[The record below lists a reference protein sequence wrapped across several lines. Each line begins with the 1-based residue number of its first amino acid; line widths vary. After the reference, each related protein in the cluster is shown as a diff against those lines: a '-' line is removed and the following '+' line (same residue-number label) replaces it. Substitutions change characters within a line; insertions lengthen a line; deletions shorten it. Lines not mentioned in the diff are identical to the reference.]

1 MTQAT
6 SCSCNACSRIPDL
19 NLKFVVHD
27 GVALRQEVAGNEELL
42 GSDVIIIHRL
52 LKNEVVETLGIEAYA
67 LFTQACIEAMA
78 IDPEALGMQELVETY
93 EHLGQIPTWAH
104 DLERRWSEE
113 EERQRVFV
121 TPDVSWFTES
131 VATIAPPQLA
141 WEFVT
146 KPGRRPSWQLGVT
159 EVLTDSPDGRRTVG
173 ATNHC
178 RHGDHG
184 EVIEKILDWRPY
196 DYLSDLGTHMTPSG
210 PVQMLETIEF
220 EPTTTGTI
228 IHFRYAP
235 PDTDEGRAVT
245 KSLEPMYRE
254 VFAGRMAALANH
266 LDSAVVEWQAAQQA
280 EPALPEVREDGV
292 LASLGPAGGS

>member
-1 MTQAT
+1 
-6 SCSCNACSRIPDL
+6 
-19 NLKFVVHD
+19 
-27 GVALRQEVAGNEELL
+27 
-42 GSDVIIIHRL
+42 VIIIHRL

-131 VATIAPPQLA
+131 VATNAPPQLA

-173 ATNHC
+173 AINHC
-178 RHGDHG
+178 RHGPDG
-184 EVIEKILDWRPY
+184 EVVEEILDWRPY

-235 PDTDEGRAVT
+235 PENVEGQEAM

-254 VFAGRMAALANH
+254 VFAGRLAALAAQ
-266 LDSAVVEWQAAQQA
+266 LDAALVTWQADQVD
-280 EPALPEVREDGV
+280 EPELPEVRRDGV
-292 LASLGPAGGS
+292 LAGLRPPGARA